1 MRLLELV
8 TQVKD
13 ILQDTDSDYW
23 SESELVDYFNHGTRT
38 IASERKE
45 KPTITTV
52 DLYEATNEYTVDG
65 VLRYIS
71 AVDSNS
77 IVRELYPDDK
87 SGDNDNYGIIIQD
100 YDKIYVNTPSDDVTL
115 SIKSIVLPLS
125 INLEDEVRDG
135 DENALKYFVLSKA
148 YEKEHDMENFNK
160 SQYFLQ
166 LYMKEL
172 SLLLGNSRLGY
183 MQQVE
188 ITEGY
193 YY

>member
-148 YEKEHDMENFNK
+148 YEKEHDMENFQK